1 MKRTTGLLFLLPQ
14 LVLAQ
19 EYWNGIPYPMNRWG
33 ISGLGVTQT
42 EAGKISNIDINIKKI
57 PIGNLNLDLEIVN
70 PESIEVKAKVKGVKL
85 DYFVLPFLSIY
96 GIYGQLEA
104 DVDMRAGNPKIGIPG
119 TGNNFIDGII
129 GGYEDKI
136 NNHLEKVK
144 LNGKFK
150 TEGDIYGIGGILA
163 GEYKNVF
170 GMLQYTYT
178 EIHMKDG
185 LAKKKAEV
193 SNARLGYS
201 FKPKDTFIT
210 NITPY
215 LGATY
220 QLMGTQVKAG
230 IGDLN
235 ATIDLELDEISPA
248 AGVFIQLSNNMTLMV
263 ETTWGTKDSVAI
275 DIGYRF

>member
-19 EYWNGIPYPMNRWG
+19 DYWRGIPYPMNRWG
-33 ISGLGVTQT
+33 ISALGASQT
-42 EAGKISNIDINIKKI
+42 EKGKISNIDINIKKI
-57 PIGNLNLDLEIVN
+57 PLGNIEADLEIIN
-70 PESIEVKAKVKGVKL
+70 PESIKVKAEVKGVKV
-85 DYFVLPFLSIY
+85 DYFVLPFLSVY
-96 GIYGQLEA
+96 GIYGQLKA
-104 DVDMRAGNPKIGIPG
+104 DVDMRAGSPQIGIPG
-119 TGNNFIDGII
+119 NGWLGEAFEGMANS
-129 GGYEDKI
+129 Y
-136 NNHLEKVK
+136 LEKVK
-144 LNGKFK
+144 LNGKVK
-150 TEGDIYGIGGILA
+150 TEGDIYGAGAVLA
-163 GEYKNVF
+163 GEYENVF

-178 EIHMKDG
+178 EIHMKGG

-201 FKPKDTFIT
+201 FKPKDTFVT

-215 LGATY
+215 FGATY

-248 AGVFIQLSNNMTLMV
+248 AGVFFQLSNNVTLMV

>member
-1 MKRTTGLLFLLPQ
+1 MKRTTGLLFLLSQ

-19 EYWNGIPYPMNRWG
+19 DYWNGIPYPMNRWG

-42 EAGKISNIDINIKKI
+42 EKGKISNIDINIKKI
-57 PIGNLNLDLEIVN
+57 PITGKLEADLEIVN
-70 PESIEVKAKVKGVKL
+70 PESIEVKAEVKAVKI
-85 DYFVLPFLSIY
+85 DYFILPFLSIY

-119 TGNNFIDGII
+119 SENSFI
-129 GGYEDKI
+129 GGAIENSI
-136 NNHLEKVK
+136 NNKLEKLK

-163 GEYKNVF
+163 GEYKNIF
-170 GMLQYTYT
+170 GMIQYTYS
-178 EIHMKDG
+178 EIHMKDD
-185 LAKKKAEV
+185 LAKKKAEIA
-193 SNARLGYS
+193 NARLGYS
-201 FKPKDTFIT
+201 FKPKDSFIR

-215 LGATY
+215 LGGVY

-230 IGDLN
+230 IGDLE

-248 AGVFIQLSNNMTLMV
+248 AGVFIQLSNNITLMTEV
-263 ETTWGTKDSVAI
+263 TWGTKDSVAI
-275 DIGYRF
+275 DLGYRF

>member
-19 EYWNGIPYPMNRWG
+19 DYWRGIPYPMNRWG
-33 ISGLGVTQT
+33 ISALGVSQT
-42 EAGKISNIDINIKKI
+42 EKGKISNIDINIKKI
-57 PIGNLNLDLEIVN
+57 PLGNIEADLEIIN
-70 PESIEVKAKVKGVKL
+70 PESIKVKAEVKGVKV
-85 DYFVLPFLSIY
+85 DYFVLPFLSVY
-96 GIYGQLEA
+96 GIYGQLKA
-104 DVDMRAGNPKIGIPG
+104 DVDMRAGSPQIGIPG
-119 TGNNFIDGII
+119 NGWLGEAFEGMANS
-129 GGYEDKI
+129 Y
-136 NNHLEKVK
+136 LEKVK
-144 LNGKFK
+144 LNGKVK
-150 TEGDIYGIGGILA
+150 TEGDIYGAGAVLA
-163 GEYKNVF
+163 GEYENVF

-178 EIHMKDG
+178 EIHMKGG

-201 FKPKDTFIT
+201 FKPKDTFVT

-215 LGATY
+215 FGATY

-248 AGVFIQLSNNMTLMV
+248 AGIFFQLSNNVTLMV

>member
-1 MKRTTGLLFLLPQ
+1 MKRTTGLLFLLSQ

-19 EYWNGIPYPMNRWG
+19 EYWNGVPYPMNRWG

-57 PIGNLNLDLEIVN
+57 SIGNLNLDLEIVN

-85 DYFVLPFLSIY
+85 DYFVLPFLSVY

-104 DVDMRAGNPKIGIPG
+104 DVDMRAGNPKIGMPG
-119 TGNNFIDGII
+119 FGNGII
-129 GGYEDKI
+129 
-136 NNHLEKVK
+136 LEKIK

-163 GEYKNVF
+163 GEYRNIF
-170 GMLQYTYT
+170 GMVQYTYS
-178 EIHMKDG
+178 EIYMKDG
-185 LAKKKAEV
+185 LAKKKAEMA
-193 SNARLGYS
+193 NARLGYS

-215 LGATY
+215 FGGAY
-220 QLMGTQVKAG
+220 QLMGTQVKAE

-248 AGVFIQLSNNMTLMV
+248 AGVFIQLRNNITLMA
-263 ETTWGTKDSVAI
+263 ETTWGTRDSIAI
-275 DIGYRF
+275 DLGYRF